1 MPKLVVSHLFYHSTF
16 IKRIAMNLQKN
27 LHVIFCI
34 FIAVNLQAQKAAKGS
49 SPGNTWGNEVLD
61 GGRLFNFKDAAND
74 QYTDLHFGKWSFES
88 NHPSAQKLNESGVVK
103 NFHPLQMLFNTPQN
117 VAVTFVYYN
126 YIIHVKALAPGKIP
140 FSIHFSFSDSMYEQY
155 SQKTFSSKTENY
167 QSIHFWKKADGYIAT
182 SANDSLPFNVLLF
195 YSDEMLQ
202 PVSTVIAGTD
212 TIFLQPVFDKNIH
225 GAEKRSAYGSTYD
238 GFDFYKNNLLIGAAR
253 RKLDF
258 LIDPKYR
265 YWFSA
270 SLKQEEQEAVAAMI
284 YLIVGFIK

>member
-1 MPKLVVSHLFYHSTF
+1 MIYCL
-16 IKRIAMNLQKN
+16 
-27 LHVIFCI
+27 
-34 FIAVNLQAQKAAKGS
+34 
-49 SPGNTWGNEVLD
+49 
-61 GGRLFNFKDAAND
+61 
-74 QYTDLHFGKWSFES
+74 
-88 NHPSAQKLNESGVVK
+88 
-103 NFHPLQMLFNTPQN
+103 
-117 VAVTFVYYN
+117 
-126 YIIHVKALAPGKIP
+126 
-140 FSIHFSFSDSMYEQY
+140 
-155 SQKTFSSKTENY
+155 
-167 QSIHFWKKADGYIAT
+167 
-182 SANDSLPFNVLLF
+182 NVLLY

-270 SLKQEEQEAVAAMI
+270 SLKQEEQEP
-284 YLIVGFIK
+284 LQR